1 MILEIEKY
9 IRELLYDYDCVIV
22 PQLGGFVTNY
32 RPATIVRE
40 SGIGNPPG
48 KDILFNKN
56 LTQSDGLLERA
67 IATGSKISFEEAG
80 ATLKSLAED
89 YWAKLNG
96 GEKVNFKKIGILYID
111 AHKKLRFEPAAGQN
125 YLKASFG
132 FESFSLPPV
141 VKSEPKPILAKEEA
155 EPEVMEIPF
164 YDNRAFKKSK
174 SIYWVAA
181 ATLMPFVA
189 MSIYMGFTTNFKS
202 PTEMTL
208 AELIPF
214 NTPTFETPA
223 YTERTPNNA
232 GMAIKNDKQE
242 DSFPE
247 NTTVFPFSFEK
258 NEVDS
263 SGIWVNL
270 NKDIKPEPEIV
281 SGEAN
286 AVNSRDSATDKPEAA
301 PLNTKK
307 YHIIAGCFGDETNAN
322 KYVSRLQS
330 KGYAASILDFHKNL
344 HRVQIE
350 SFSDYSTALQKLQD
364 VRNDG
369 TFPNA
374 WLLKKPQS

>member
-1 MILEIEKY
+1 MF
-9 IRELLYDYDCVIV
+9 DYDCVIV

-32 RPATIVRE
+32 RPASIGRE
-40 SGIGNPPG
+40 SGIGKPPG

-67 IATGSKISFEEAG
+67 IATGTEISFEEAG
-80 ATLKSLAED
+80 ASLKNLTEE

-96 GEKVNFKKIGILYID
+96 GEKVNFKKIGVLYID

-141 VKSEPKPILAKEEA
+141 VKSEPKPVVTNKEE

-189 MSIYMGFTTNFKS
+189 MSIYMGLTTNFKS

-214 NTPTFETPA
+214 NSGTFETPT
-223 YTERTPNNA
+223 YLERTPNNA
-232 GMAIKNDKQE
+232 DMAIKNDKQE
-242 DSFPE
+242 DIFPE
-247 NTTVFPFSFEK
+247 NTTVFPFSFDK

-263 SGIWVNL
+263 NGIWVNL
-270 NKDIKPEPEIV
+270 EKDVKPEAEIV
-281 SGEAN
+281 AKEATVADSGENVA
-286 AVNSRDSATDKPEAA
+286 DKPEVAT
-301 PLNTKK
+301 LNTKQ

-322 KYVSRLQS
+322 KYVIRLKSR
-330 KGYAASILDFHKNL
+330 GYAASILDFHKNL
-344 HRVQIE
+344 HRVQLE
-350 SFSDYSTALQKLQD
+350 SFSDYSTALQKLQT